1 MTPIKKLTALG
12 QSLWYDNI
20 QRKLLVNGELKAMIE
35 RGDIR
40 GVTSNPT
47 IFQNAIGKTNDY
59 DAALIPLAWAGWDAE
74 KIFWQ
79 LAVEDIQEACDLF
92 TPLYEESKG
101 GDGYV
106 SIEVS
111 PNLARDTEGTT
122 RQAQELWARVNR
134 PNLMVKIPATKEG
147 IPAIRA
153 SIAAG
158 INVNVT
164 LIFSLSRY
172 AEVMD
177 AYLSGLEDRVAK
189 DLPIQSIASVASF
202 FVSRVD
208 SKIDPKLPEESPL
221 RGRAAVANAKL
232 AYEQFESIFTSPR
245 FATLKARFRARAQRP
260 LWASTGT
267 KNPKY
272 PDTLYV
278 DELIGP
284 DTVNTVPPATLD
296 AFRDHG
302 KASLTVTRDLEDV
315 QKLFVDLKAVGIS
328 MSTVTQELE
337 EEGVKAFE
345 DAFKSLLETIEER
358 RKSAASSLGP
368 LADSV
373 SERLSQL
380 ELDSFPKRLWEHDVT
395 LWSGADDPEGQAEA
409 AKRLGWLDSVEDAR
423 KRLDGYL
430 AFAKQVHDEKIDRVL

>member
-1 MTPIKKLTALG
+1 MSESIKKLTNLG

-47 IFQNAIGKTNDY
+47 IFQNAIAKTNDY
-59 DAALIPLAWAGWDAE
+59 DAALTPLAWAGWDAE

-79 LAVEDIQEACDLF
+79 LAIEDIQEACDLF
-92 TPLYEESKG
+92 RPLYEESKA

-106 SIEVS
+106 SLEVS
-111 PNLARDTEGTT
+111 PYLARDTEGTIK
-122 RQAQELWARVNR
+122 QAQELWDRVNR

-172 AEVMD
+172 AEVMN
-177 AYLSGLEDRVAK
+177 AYLEGIEQRVAK
-189 DLPIQSIASVASF
+189 DLPVQHVASVASF

-208 SKIDPKLPEESPL
+208 SKVDPKLAEDSPL
-221 RGRAAVANAKL
+221 RGKAAVANAKL
-232 AYEQFESIFTSPR
+232 AYEQFEAIFTSPR
-245 FATLKARFRARAQRP
+245 FASLKARFRARVQRP

-272 PDTLYV
+272 SDTLYV

-302 KASLTVTRDLEDV
+302 IAKLTVTQDLEGI
-315 QKLFVDLKAVGIS
+315 QKIFVDLKALGIS
-328 MSTVTQELE
+328 MSTVVQELE
-337 EEGVKAFE
+337 DEGVQAFA
-345 DAFKSLLETIEER
+345 DAFKTLLAAIEER
-358 RKSAASSLGP
+358 RKTAASSLGT

-373 SERLSQL
+373 SVRLSQL
-380 ELDSFPKRLWEHDVT
+380 EQISFPKRFWNHDVT
-395 LWSGADDPEGQAEA
+395 LWSGTDDPEG
-409 AKRLGWLDSVEDAR
+409 
-423 KRLDGYL
+423 
-430 AFAKQVHDEKIDRVL
+430 